1 MYRQQIRQYMKEA
14 QVRCDVLKS
23 GGGNSLTGAIAKISS
38 CRNEIVA
45 LEEDTEETNKNRN
58 AASIGQLCSKIF
70 EIEASHSHYFQ
81 AERESLILKGLHISY
96 GLVFDKFNQLVEKA
110 LRKQQ

>member
-1 MYRQQIRQYMKEA
+1 M
-14 QVRCDVLKS
+14 
-23 GGGNSLTGAIAKISS
+23 TGAIAKISS
-38 CRNEIVA
+38 YRSEIVA

-70 EIEASHSHYFQ
+70 EIEASHSQYFQ
-81 AERESLILKGLHISY
+81 AERESLILNGLHISY
-96 GLVFDKFNQLVEKA
+96 LLAIHEFDQLVEKA